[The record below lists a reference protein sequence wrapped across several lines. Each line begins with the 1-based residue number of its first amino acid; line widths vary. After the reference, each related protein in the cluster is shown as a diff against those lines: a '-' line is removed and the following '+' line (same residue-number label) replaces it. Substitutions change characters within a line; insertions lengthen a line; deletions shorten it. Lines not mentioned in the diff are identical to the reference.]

1 MRYSASEKAE
11 IIKLVEQSHL
21 PARHTLDKL
30 GIPRATFYRWYDR
43 YRGSGIEA
51 LGEGPS
57 DFLCE
62 GGYPS
67 CVHEALVEH
76 DGELRLRLCPLTR
89 WPFPFGGGVVENQI

>member
-1 MRYSASEKAE
+1 MRYSAPEKAE

-21 PARHTLDKL
+21 PARRTLDKL
-30 GIPRATFYRWYDR
+30 G
-43 YRGSGIEA
+43 
-51 LGEGPS
+51 PS
-57 DFLCE
+57 EFLCE
-62 GGYPS
+62 AGYPS